1 MNPAKENISGK
12 VLSDKIGQLL
22 SDQQL
27 KISVDQFQELCN
39 QPSVQPFLKWFCQH
53 VSQDNI
59 LSKKEI
65 QMSKSLKK
73 NNKWLTGDKLDI
85 ALATAL
91 KDHPELE
98 SKVEENVNNYEA
110 ELYKACEAE
119 KEAYTEDL
127 KYQTSL
133 NNSLKRFKELELKQ
147 DEELEREKI
156 KLENLEI
163 ENLKV
168 YNDCLLITEEYDLA
182 LKDLDIFLKQTLNA
196 YRDVTKKRSRII
208 CWNQVPLDIY
218 VKQIDTY
225 NKYLESYIEKNSSI
239 FKKYFPDNFLPVN
252 DETESSNEE
261 TNIGSFMDTELK
273 SSEIR
278 LTNALSKK
286 IDCEVNRYTGEAAIK
301 RAIEIY
307 NDGDIDLPKTHS
319 QLMSETVD
327 LTAKRDSLLQN
338 NLVLEQELKNCIVT
352 YSQLSVSQ
360 VLVDMQEFRL
370 QQKKNELK
378 QLQDILYIA
387 RDMGHAHSD
396 LLSMLMQSQLRKLTN
411 LRKIIPEAQRYLRT
425 IYQQSSKRH
434 QHLQHLQA
442 QYNIVDKSS
451 SCEENIY
458 KKLFSQLVSGDKNS
472 KDSFES
478 SVKQYNGIIAEN
490 ISLKEDLLEN
500 SYNNQLQY
508 LKTLEKQVMIMYDNE
523 LNSGQTKS
531 FKLMSNELTAQ
542 FEHVIESIEK
552 NQNDFSRMRKK
563 FKNFL
568 EKITQNFSDH
578 EKEILWQ
585 KFLADPE
592 GLKRRYDEIQN
603 ELNRA
608 HFGNSALSEQ

>member
-1 MNPAKENISGK
+1 MEPAKENITGK

-22 SDQQL
+22 SDQKL

-39 QPSVQPFLKWFCQH
+39 QQSIQPFLKWFCQN
-53 VSQDNI
+53 VSKDNI

-65 QMSKSLKK
+65 QLSKTLKE
-73 NNKWLTGDKLDI
+73 NNAWLTGDKLDTALAI
-85 ALATAL
+85 AL
-91 KDHPELE
+91 KYHPELE
-98 SKVEENVNNYEA
+98 SKIQENVNNYEL
-110 ELYKACEAE
+110 ELYKACEAK
-119 KEAYTEDL
+119 KEAYSEDL

-133 NNSLKRFKELELKQ
+133 NSSLKKFKELEQKQ
-147 DEELEREKI
+147 DEDLEIEKK
-156 KLENLEI
+156 KLQLLKI

-168 YNDCLLITEEYDLA
+168 YNDCHLITEEYDLT

-218 VKQIDTY
+218 VKQIETY
-225 NKYLESYIEKNSSI
+225 NNYLESYIEKNNSI
-239 FKKYFPDNFLPVN
+239 LKKYFPNNFEPVKEEN
-252 DETESSNEE
+252 ETSNEE
-261 TNIGSFMDTELK
+261 NSIGSFMETKLK
-273 SSEIR
+273 SSEIK

-286 IDCEVNRYTGEAAIK
+286 IDCEVSRFTGEAVIK

-307 NDGDIDLPKTHS
+307 NNGDIDLPKTHS
-319 QLMSETVD
+319 QLMSETQD
-327 LTAKRDSLLQN
+327 LTAKRDTLLQN

-360 VLVDMQEFRL
+360 VLVDMQEFQL
-370 QQKKNELK
+370 EQKKNQLK
-378 QLQDILYIA
+378 KLQDILYIA
-387 RDMGHAHSD
+387 RNMGHAHSD
-396 LLSMLMQSQLRKLTN
+396 LLAMLMQSQLRKLKN

-425 IYQQSSKRH
+425 VYQQSSNRH
-434 QHLQHLQA
+434 KHLQYLQA
-442 QYNIVDKSS
+442 QYNLIDKS

-458 KKLFSQLVSGDKNS
+458 NKLFSQLLSGDKNP

-508 LKTLEKQVMIMYDNE
+508 LKAIEKQVMTIYDNE

-542 FEHVIESIEK
+542 FENVIESIK
-552 NQNDFSRMRKK
+552 NNQNEFSQMRKK

-568 EKITQNFSDH
+568 EKISQNFSDH

-608 HFGNSALSEQ
+608 HFGNSALGEQ